1 MKGINQHLFKQPQ
14 QVVFTLVLSSIFSL
28 SLNVG
33 LTVMHSATAAP
44 IKLAQNAGGQ
54 VNGQSDR
61 LPSSVANAVIQDLSR
76 REGIPAS
83 KLKITEYSRQTWTDG
98 CLGLGKLN
106 QLCLQALVEGWRVVV
121 SDGRG
126 AWVYRTDSTGRS
138 VGLETENNSAKL
150 PAKVANPVLKE
161 ATLRSNL
168 PISELRIVQAER
180 QTWSDGCLGLAPPG
194 VFCTAI
200 AVPGWLVA
208 VATGQQIL
216 VYRTDESGGFRLDE
230 ADSTI
235 PVPIPQSQLPP
246 PLQPE
251 VIFRSITSGGFAGI
265 TTQTSLRNDGQL
277 IRVQI
282 NTDGRISQT
291 QTSRVSQQRV
301 QQFKNLLLQQN
312 FAQFNALEYPPP
324 QRAADFYTI
333 TLTSPTGTTRYYD
346 ITLNRLPSRLQA
358 VILAWNQLLSQE

>member
-14 QVVFTLVLSSIFSL
+14 QVVFTLVLTSILSL
-28 SLNVG
+28 SLSVG
-33 LTVMHSATAAP
+33 LAVMHSATAAP
-44 IKLAQNAGGQ
+44 IKLAQNAGGG

-61 LPSSVANAVIQDLSR
+61 LPGSVANAVIQDLSR

-126 AWVYRTDSTGRS
+126 VWVYRTDSTGRN

-150 PAKVANPVLKE
+150 PAKVANPVLKD
-161 ATLRSNL
+161 ASKRSNL
-168 PISELRIVQAER
+168 PISDLRIVQAER
-180 QTWSDGCLGLAPPG
+180 QTWSDGCLGLAPPS

-208 VATGQQIL
+208 IATGQQIL
-216 VYRTDESGGFRLDE
+216 VYRTDESGSFRLDE
-230 ADSTI
+230 ADSNI

-246 PLQPE
+246 PLQPG
-251 VIFRSITSGGFAGI
+251 VIFRSITSGGFAGL

-282 NTDGRISQT
+282 NTDGTISQT
-291 QTSRVSQQRV
+291 QTSRVSQQQV
-301 QQFKNLLLQQN
+301 QQFKKLLLQQN

-346 ITLNRLPSRLQA
+346 ITQNRLPSRLQA
-358 VILAWNQLLSQE
+358 VTLAWNQLLY